1 LEKFAMRPSI
11 ASLLSSKA
19 GLLAV
24 AIALLAGCQA
34 PAPVTGPIA
43 PESQV
48 RNSVAGG
55 KLINEGGPVFAL
67 PGTVH
72 LPTYFAGDPA
82 TLTVRAE
89 RLDGGVFPRV
99 APAPVAADGS
109 FKLSGPITSQLFFA
123 TAEFTAKDGTHRV
136 RALARAE
143 EGSAIV
149 LDTAST
155 LVTAKIAV
163 AAQARRLD
171 DMSYRDTA
179 EVVSQVR
186 SVLATKLDAVS
197 LDLPNE
203 QLSDALDAAAS
214 GSDAV
219 AASLAKWEATLKPSP
234 TPAPSPTAKPAAS
247 PSASPS
253 AAATSDPNSIAK

>member
-1 LEKFAMRPSI
+1 LETFAMRQSI
-11 ASLLSSKA
+11 ASMLTSRA

-24 AIALLAGCQA
+24 AFALAAGCQA

-48 RNSVAGG
+48 RNSVSGG

-99 APAPVAADGS
+99 APASVAADGS

-143 EGSAIV
+143 EGAAIV

-163 AAQARRLD
+163 AAQSRRLD
-171 DMSYRDTA
+171 DLNYRDTA

-203 QLSDALDAAAS
+203 QLSDALDTAAA
-214 GSDAV
+214 GSTAL
-219 AASLAKWEATLKPSP
+219 ASSLEKWESALKPSP
-234 TPAPSPTAKPAAS
+234 TPAPSPSPK
-247 PSASPS
+247 PSASVTPS
-253 AAATSDPNSIAK
+253 AAPASPEPSTNVK